1 MIGCRLSLQKSFKLA
16 IATDLALTVSNFTP
30 KAIEEREDDMLELTN
45 SDWSLGGRRAV
56 RSMHGMVAAAHPLAA
71 NAGAEMLR
79 RGGNAFDAVAATAA
93 ALNVVEPFMSGLAG
107 AGIATFLNA
116 NTNEV
121 SCLDFIPPAPAR
133 INPSEMD
140 GNLAQTGPLAP
151 CTPGSL
157 AGWYALQSRYG
168 KLTFSDV
175 LQPAIKLATDG
186 FPVSN
191 FFIAETVDHAERIK
205 DSEWHRVFRPNS
217 GWKPGDILKLP
228 DLANTLS
235 KISDEGIGYLYNGE
249 LGAKLA
255 KHMQLVGGAISISD
269 LEAVDPILE
278 APVKVTYR
286 DRVVHV
292 PPPPAESFQ
301 VLLALGILD
310 SFSIGSLGVL
320 SAPHLDLV
328 FRAIRISAGLRIEH
342 NHCNPKDVE
351 ALLSDMTAYVT
362 RAGDGIP
369 VEGLTEKWSGDADFT
384 ADAPKENTTSMSIA
398 DSDGNM
404 ICLTQSLGSPYGSGV
419 MIPGTGV
426 ILNNF
431 LNWADLNPASPN
443 ALQPGKRMAMCLAPS
458 ISTSG
463 GQGILAL
470 GTPGSYGIL
479 QTQVQAMVGHVDFG
493 LDIQAAIDMPR
504 ARLWDGKQIYLE
516 RRVPHSVCVELSA
529 RGHDV
534 ALLPEYS
541 WRTGGMQAVSR
552 DPDSGALAGGADSR
566 RDGAAIPA

>member
-1 MIGCRLSLQKSFKLA
+1 
-16 IATDLALTVSNFTP
+16 
-30 KAIEEREDDMLELTN
+30 MLELTN
-45 SDWSLGGRRAV
+45 ADWSLGGRPAV
-56 RSMHGMVAAAHPLAA
+56 QSLHGLVAAAHPLAA

-79 RGGNAFDAVAATAA
+79 RNGNAFDAMAATSA

-107 AGIATFLNA
+107 AGIATFFNA

-121 SCLDFIPPAPAR
+121 SCVDFIPPAPAGLNPKK
-133 INPSEMD
+133 INSI
-140 GNLAQTGPLAP
+140 LAQTGPLAP

-157 AGWYALQSRYG
+157 AGWYALQSRHG

-175 LQPAIKLATDG
+175 LQPAIKLAVNG
-186 FPVSN
+186 FPISN
-191 FFIAETVDHAERIK
+191 FFIAETVEHAERIK
-205 DSEWHRVFRPNS
+205 DPEWHRVFRPNH

-228 DLANTLS
+228 DLADTLS
-235 KISDEGIGYLYNGE
+235 KITDEGISYLYNGE

-255 KHMQLVGGAISISD
+255 KHMQSVGGAISIRD
-269 LEAVDPILE
+269 LEAVDPTFK
-278 APVKVTYR
+278 APVKTTYR

-301 VLLALGILD
+301 ILLALNILD
-310 SFSIGSLGVL
+310 SFNIKSLGVL

-328 FRAIRISAGLRIEH
+328 FRAIRIAAGLRIQH
-342 NHCNPKDVE
+342 NRCSPKDVD
-351 ALLSDMTAYVT
+351 ALLSDMTSYVT

-369 VEGLTEKWSGDADFT
+369 IEGLTEKWSGDADFI

-398 DSDGNM
+398 DSEGNM

-431 LNWADLNPASPN
+431 LNWTDLNPASPN
-443 ALQPGKRMAMCLAPS
+443 ALQPGQQIAMCLAPS
-458 ISTSG
+458 ISTRG
-463 GQGILAL
+463 GKGILAL

-479 QTQVQAMVGHVDFG
+479 QTQVQAMVGHVDFD
-493 LDIQAAIDMPR
+493 LDIQAAIEMPR

-529 RGHDV
+529 RGHNI
-534 ALLPEYS
+534 ALLPDYS

-552 DPDSGALAGGADSR
+552 DLDSGALVGAADSR
-566 RDGAAIPA
+566 RDGAVIPV

>member
-1 MIGCRLSLQKSFKLA
+1 
-16 IATDLALTVSNFTP
+16 
-30 KAIEEREDDMLELTN
+30 MLELTN
-45 SDWSLGGRRAV
+45 ADWSLGSRPAV
-56 RSMHGMVAAAHPLAA
+56 RSVYGVVAAAHPLAA

-79 RGGNAFDAVAATAA
+79 RGGNAFDAVAATTA

-107 AGIATFLNA
+107 AGAATFFNA
-116 NTNEV
+116 NTSEV
-121 SCLDFIPPAPAR
+121 SCLDFIPPAPAGL
-133 INPSEMD
+133 NPSEMD
-140 GNLAQTGPLAP
+140 GNVAQTGPLAP

-157 AGWYALQSRYG
+157 AGWYGLQSRYG
-168 KLTFSDV
+168 KLSFSDV

-186 FPVSN
+186 YPISK

-205 DSEWHRVFRPNS
+205 DPEWHRVFRPNS
-217 GWKPGDILKLP
+217 GWKPGDILKLT
-228 DLANTLS
+228 DLGSTLS
-235 KISDEGIGYLYNGE
+235 KIADEGIGYLYSGE

-255 KHMQLVGGAISISD
+255 KHMKSVGGVIAISD
-269 LEAVDPILE
+269 LEAVDPTLE
-278 APVKVTYR
+278 APVKATYR
-286 DRVVHV
+286 DRLVHV

-301 VLLALGILD
+301 VLLALSILD
-310 SFSIGSLGVL
+310 SFSVSSLGLL

-328 FRAIRISAGLRIEH
+328 FRAIRIAAGLRIQH
-342 NHCNPKDVE
+342 NRCGPKDVE

-398 DSDGNM
+398 DADGNM
-404 ICLTQSLGSPYGSGV
+404 ICLTQSLGSAYGSGV

-431 LNWADLNPASPN
+431 LNWTDLNPASPN
-443 ALQPGKRMAMCLAPS
+443 ALQPGKRIGMCLAPS
-458 ISTSG
+458 ISTRDG
-463 GQGILAL
+463 KGILAL

-493 LDIQAAIDMPR
+493 LDIQAAIEMPR

-534 ALLPEYS
+534 ALLPDYS

-552 DPDSGALAGGADSR
+552 DPDSGALAGAADSR
-566 RDGAAIPA
+566 RDGAVIPA

>member
-1 MIGCRLSLQKSFKLA
+1 
-16 IATDLALTVSNFTP
+16 
-30 KAIEEREDDMLELTN
+30 MLDLTN
-45 SDWSLGGRRAV
+45 ADWSLGGRPAV
-56 RSMHGMVAAAHPLAA
+56 RSINGVVAAAHPLAA

-79 RGGNAFDAVAATAA
+79 RGGNAFDAVAATTA

-107 AGIATFLNA
+107 AGAATFFNA
-116 NTNEV
+116 TKSEV
-121 SCLDFIPPAPAR
+121 SCLDFIPPAPGGL
-133 INPSEMD
+133 NPEKMD

-157 AGWYALQSRYG
+157 AGWYELQSRYG
-168 KLTFSDV
+168 KLSFPDV

-186 FPVSN
+186 YPISK
-191 FFIAETVDHAERIK
+191 FFIAETVDQAERIK
-205 DSEWHRVFRPNS
+205 DPEWHRVFKPNS
-217 GWKPGDILKLP
+217 GWKPGDIIKLP
-228 DLANTLS
+228 DLAGTLS
-235 KISDEGIGYLYNGE
+235 KIAEEGIDYFYNGE

-255 KHMQLVGGAISISD
+255 NYMQSVGGVISIKD

-278 APVKVTYR
+278 VPVKATYR
-286 DRVVHV
+286 DRLVHV

-310 SFSIGSLGVL
+310 SFSVDSLGLL

-328 FRAIRISAGLRIEH
+328 FRAIRIAAGLRIQH
-342 NHCNPKDVE
+342 NRSDPKDIE
-351 ALLSDMTAYVT
+351 ALLSDMTTYVT

-369 VEGLTEKWSGDADFT
+369 VEGPTEKWSGDADFK

-398 DSDGNM
+398 DADGNM
-404 ICLTQSLGSPYGSGV
+404 ICLTQSLGSAFGSGV

-431 LNWADLNPASPN
+431 LNWTDLNPASPN
-443 ALQPGKRMAMCLAPS
+443 ALQPGQRIAMCLAPS
-458 ISTSG
+458 ISTRSG
-463 GQGILAL
+463 KGILAL

-479 QTQVQAMVGHVDFG
+479 QTQVQAMVGHLDFG
-493 LDIQAAIDMPR
+493 LDIQAAIEMPR
-504 ARLWDGKQIYLE
+504 ARLWDGKQVYLE
-516 RRVPHSVCVELSA
+516 RRVPHSVCVELST

-534 ALLPEYS
+534 ALLPDYS

-552 DPDSGALAGGADSR
+552 DPDSGALAGAADSR
-566 RDGAAIPA
+566 RDGAVIPA

>member
-1 MIGCRLSLQKSFKLA
+1 
-16 IATDLALTVSNFTP
+16 
-30 KAIEEREDDMLELTN
+30 MLDLTN
-45 SDWSLGGRRAV
+45 ADWSLGGRPAV
-56 RSMHGMVAAAHPLAA
+56 RSINGVVAAAHPLAA

-79 RGGNAFDAVAATAA
+79 RGGNAFDAVAATTA

-107 AGIATFLNA
+107 AGAATFFNA
-116 NTNEV
+116 TNSEV
-121 SCLDFIPPAPAR
+121 YCLDFIPPAPAGL
-133 INPSEMD
+133 NPEKMD

-157 AGWYALQSRYG
+157 AGWYELQSRYG
-168 KLTFSDV
+168 KLSFPEV

-186 FPVSN
+186 YPISK
-191 FFIAETVDHAERIK
+191 FFIAETVDQSERIK
-205 DSEWHRVFRPNS
+205 DPEWHRVFRPNS

-228 DLANTLS
+228 DLAGTLS
-235 KISDEGIGYLYNGE
+235 KIADEGIGYFYNGE

-255 KHMQLVGGAISISD
+255 KHIKSLGGVITTKD
-269 LEAVDPILE
+269 LEVVAPILE
-278 APVKVTYR
+278 APVKATYR
-286 DRVVHV
+286 DRLVHV

-310 SFSIGSLGVL
+310 AFSVDSLGLL

-328 FRAIRISAGLRIEH
+328 FRAIRIAAGLRIQH
-342 NHCNPKDVE
+342 NRSDPKDID
-351 ALLSDMTAYVT
+351 ALLSDMTTYVT

-369 VEGLTEKWSGDADFT
+369 VEGPTEKWSGDADFK

-398 DSDGNM
+398 DADGNM
-404 ICLTQSLGSPYGSGV
+404 ICLTQSLGSAFGSGV

-431 LNWADLNPASPN
+431 LNWTDLNPASPN
-443 ALQPGKRMAMCLAPS
+443 ALQPGQRIAMCLAPS
-458 ISTSG
+458 ISTRSG
-463 GQGILAL
+463 KGILAL

-479 QTQVQAMVGHVDFG
+479 QTQVQAMVGHLDFG
-493 LDIQAAIDMPR
+493 LDIQAAIEMPR
-504 ARLWDGKQIYLE
+504 ARLWDGKQVYLE
-516 RRVPHSVCVELSA
+516 RRVPHSVCVELST

-534 ALLPEYS
+534 ALLPDYS

-552 DPDSGALAGGADSR
+552 DPDSGALAGAADSR
-566 RDGAAIPA
+566 RDGAVIPA

>member
-1 MIGCRLSLQKSFKLA
+1 M
-16 IATDLALTVSNFTP
+16 LT
-30 KAIEEREDDMLELTN
+30 LTN
-45 SDWSLGGRRAV
+45 ADWSLGSRPAV
-56 RSMHGMVAAAHPLAA
+56 RSVYGVVAAAHPLAA

-79 RGGNAFDAVAATAA
+79 RGGNAFDAVAATTA

-107 AGIATFLNA
+107 AGAATFFNA
-116 NTNEV
+116 NTSEV
-121 SCLDFIPPAPAR
+121 SCLDFIPPAPAGL
-133 INPSEMD
+133 NPSEMD
-140 GNLAQTGPLAP
+140 GNVAQTGPLAP

-157 AGWYALQSRYG
+157 AGWYGLQSRYG
-168 KLTFSDV
+168 KLSFSDV

-186 FPVSN
+186 YPISK

-205 DSEWHRVFRPNS
+205 DPEWHRVFRPNS

-228 DLANTLS
+228 DLGGTLS
-235 KISDEGIGYLYNGE
+235 KIADEGIGYLYSGE
-249 LGAKLA
+249 LGAKLV
-255 KHMQLVGGAISISD
+255 KHMKSVGGVIAIGD
-269 LEAVDPILE
+269 LEAVNPTLE
-278 APVKVTYR
+278 APVKATYR
-286 DRVVHV
+286 DRLVHV

-301 VLLALGILD
+301 VLLALSILD
-310 SFSIGSLGVL
+310 SFSVSSLGLL

-328 FRAIRISAGLRIEH
+328 FRAIRIAAGLRIQH
-342 NHCNPKDVE
+342 NHCGPKDVE

-369 VEGLTEKWSGDADFT
+369 IEGLTEKWSGDADFT

-398 DSDGNM
+398 DADGNM
-404 ICLTQSLGSPYGSGV
+404 ICLTQSLGSAYGSGV

-431 LNWADLNPASPN
+431 LNWTDLNPASPN
-443 ALQPGKRMAMCLAPS
+443 ALQPGKRIAMCLAPS
-458 ISTSG
+458 ISTRDG
-463 GQGILAL
+463 KGILAL

-493 LDIQAAIDMPR
+493 LDIQAAIEMPR

-534 ALLPEYS
+534 ALLPDYS

-552 DPDSGALAGGADSR
+552 DPDSGALAGAADSR
-566 RDGAAIPA
+566 RDGAVIPA

>member
-1 MIGCRLSLQKSFKLA
+1 MCIRDS
-16 IATDLALTVSNFTP
+16 
-30 KAIEEREDDMLELTN
+30 
-45 SDWSLGGRRAV
+45 
-56 RSMHGMVAAAHPLAA
+56 
-71 NAGAEMLR
+71 
-79 RGGNAFDAVAATAA
+79 
-93 ALNVVEPFMSGLAG
+93 
-107 AGIATFLNA
+107 
-116 NTNEV
+116 
-121 SCLDFIPPAPAR
+121 
-133 INPSEMD
+133 
-140 GNLAQTGPLAP
+140 
-151 CTPGSL
+151 
-157 AGWYALQSRYG
+157 
-168 KLTFSDV
+168 
-175 LQPAIKLATDG
+175 
-186 FPVSN
+186 
-191 FFIAETVDHAERIK
+191 AETVDQVERIK
-205 DSEWHRVFRPNS
+205 DSEWNRVFRPNS

-228 DLANTLS
+228 DLAETLS
-235 KISDEGIGYLYNGE
+235 KISNEGIGYLYNGE

-255 KHMQLVGGAISISD
+255 KHMELVGGAISISD

-278 APVKVTYR
+278 EPVKVTYR

-342 NHCNPKDVE
+342 NHCDPKDVE
-351 ALLSDMTAYVT
+351 ALLSDMTTYIT

-398 DSDGNM
+398 DSEGNM

-431 LNWADLNPASPN
+431 LNWVDLNPASPN
-443 ALQPGKRMAMCLAPS
+443 ALQPGKRLAMCLAPS
-458 ISTSG
+458 ISTRG
-463 GQGILAL
+463 GKGILAL

-529 RGHDV
+529 RGHDIV
-534 ALLPEYS
+534 LLPEYS

-566 RDGAAIPA
+566 RDGAVIPV